1 MTTEQSPPWDQQIAA
16 ILVRPLVNTIVT
28 PNQITTVSLVLGLAA
43 AALFAWGEGTAAYW
57 AAGLVIAARFIDH
70 MDGELARQAGKG
82 SKFGALFDSATGTAS
97 YGTLFLGMGV
107 GEWRGDA
114 ADWVLWLAAA
124 AALFILINMLLQFKT
139 EIRSGVAPDP
149 YPRIGPFEVEDGIY
163 LIGPI
168 VWLTGTWW
176 FFLMGTIGTLIFVTF
191 NIYALSCELQEG
203 E

>member
-1 MTTEQSPPWDQQIAA
+1 MTEMKIPYDQRLARACISPIAGTALHPNIVTGISLTLGIASGLSFAAGGPGIQHIAA
-16 ILVRPLVNTIVT
+16 LMFM
-28 PNQITTVSLVLGLAA
+28 LAV
-43 AALFAWGEGTAAYW
+43 F
-57 AAGLVIAARFIDH
+57 VDH
-70 MDGELARQAGKG
+70 MDGELARQSGKG
-82 SKFGALFDSATGTAS
+82 SKFGALFDSVTGTAS
-97 YGTLFLGMGV
+97 YGTLFLGMGI

-114 ADWVLWLAAA
+114 ADWGLGRAAA
-124 AALFILINMLLQFKT
+124 AALFILINMRLQFKT